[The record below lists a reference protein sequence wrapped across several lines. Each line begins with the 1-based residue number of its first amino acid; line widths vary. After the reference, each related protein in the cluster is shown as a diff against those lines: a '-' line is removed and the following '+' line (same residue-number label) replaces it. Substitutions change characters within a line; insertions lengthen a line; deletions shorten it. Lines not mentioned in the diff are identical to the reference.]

1 MRKVT
6 VSILL
11 IIVGGGILLTVSADE
26 NLVPSWI
33 KNTALYYGQGNTSD
47 TEFLNAIKF
56 LIENN
61 ILIVEL
67 DLPECSGTAAC
78 IPGKVTRVVDGD
90 TIEVY
95 GKPVRFSLASAP
107 EHNDVGGR
115 EATEFV
121 KSICPIGSSAIVDED
136 DGQTQ
141 GSYGRIIAL
150 IHCNGI
156 NLNEAILEN
165 DHGYIITDFCKDS
178 EFGNSDWAKKY
189 GC

>member
-1 MRKVT
+1 MKV
-6 VSILL
+6 II
-11 IIVGGGILLTVSADE
+11 IIVLVVGVSLGLSLAVSADE
-26 NLVPSWI
+26 GLIPSWI
-33 KNTALYYGQGNTSD
+33 KNTSLYYGQGNTSD

-61 ILIVEL
+61 ILVIESE
-67 DLPECSGTAAC
+67 LPECSGTAAC
-78 IPGKVTRVVDGD
+78 IPGKITKIVDGD

-107 EHNDVGGR
+107 ERNDVGGS

-121 KSICPIGSSAIVDED
+121 KSICPVGSSVVIDED

-141 GSYGRIIAL
+141 GSYGRIL
-150 IHCNGI
+150 GVVYCNDI
-156 NLNEAILEN
+156 NLNESILEN
-165 DHGYIITDFCKDS
+165 DHGYIISSFCEDS
-178 EFGNSDWAKKY
+178 EFGNSDWAKQH